1 MDALLCIALPFF
13 LCISCI
19 AYFTRV
25 AADTEVAY
33 ELVAEPVQ
41 EPPVG
46 EQQTEEAVE
55 QAPEDVVNP
64 ADLQGKPQSISL
76 IFKYSMLY
84 LKYCAFTFKEL
95 IGTIDA

>member
-1 MDALLCIALPFF
+1 MT
-13 LCISCI
+13 
-19 AYFTRV
+19 YFTR
-25 AADTEVAY
+25 AATDTEVAY
-33 ELVAEPVQ
+33 ELVAEPIQ
-41 EPPVG
+41 ELPAG

-64 ADLQGKPQSISL
+64 ADLQGKPRSISL

>member
-1 MDALLCIALPFF
+1 MT
-13 LCISCI
+13 
-19 AYFTRV
+19 YFTRV
-25 AADTEVAY
+25 ATDTEVAY
-33 ELVAEPVQ
+33 ELVAEPIQ
-41 EPPVG
+41 ELPAG

-55 QAPEDVVNP
+55 QALEDVVNP
-64 ADLQGKPQSISL
+64 ANLQGKPRSISL

>member
-1 MDALLCIALPFF
+1 MHCIAFL

-33 ELVAEPVQ
+33 ELVAEPIQ

-46 EQQTEEAVE
+46 EQQTEETVE
-55 QAPEDVVNP
+55 QAMEDVVNP
-64 ADLQGKPQSISL
+64 PDLQGKPWSITLTLNLQSVNNYVL
-76 IFKYSMLY
+76 
-84 LKYCAFTFKEL
+84 AH
-95 IGTIDA
+95 

>member
-1 MDALLCIALPFF
+1 M
-13 LCISCI
+13 

-25 AADTEVAY
+25 ATDTEVAY
-33 ELVAEPVQ
+33 ELVAELIQ
-41 EPPVG
+41 EPPAG

-55 QAPEDVVNP
+55 QALEDVVNP
-64 ADLQGKPQSISL
+64 VDLQGKPRSISL

>member
-1 MDALLCIALPFF
+1 MT
-13 LCISCI
+13 
-19 AYFTRV
+19 YFTRV
-25 AADTEVAY
+25 ATDTEVAY
-33 ELVAEPVQ
+33 ELVAEPIQ
-41 EPPVG
+41 EPPAG

-55 QAPEDVVNP
+55 QATEDIVNP
-64 ADLQGKPQSISL
+64 ANLQGKPRSISL

>member
-1 MDALLCIALPFF
+1 M
-13 LCISCI
+13 

-25 AADTEVAY
+25 ATDTEVAY
-33 ELVAEPVQ
+33 ELVAEPIQ

-64 ADLQGKPQSISL
+64 ADLQGKPRSISL

>member
-1 MDALLCIALPFF
+1 MT
-13 LCISCI
+13 
-19 AYFTRV
+19 YFTRV
-25 AADTEVAY
+25 ATDTEVAY
-33 ELVAEPVQ
+33 ELVAEPIQ
-41 EPPVG
+41 ELPAG

-55 QAPEDVVNP
+55 QAPEDVVNL

-84 LKYCAFTFKEL
+84 LKYCAFMFKEL

>member
-1 MDALLCIALPFF
+1 MT
-13 LCISCI
+13 
-19 AYFTRV
+19 YFTRV
-25 AADTEVAY
+25 ATDTEVAY
-33 ELVAEPVQ
+33 KLVAEPIQ

-64 ADLQGKPQSISL
+64 ADLQGKPRSISL

>member
-1 MDALLCIALPFF
+1 MEALLCIALPFF

-41 EPPVG
+41 EPPAG
-46 EQQTEEAVE
+46 EQQIEEAVE
-55 QAPEDVVNP
+55 QAPEDVANP
-64 ADLQGKPQSISL
+64 VDLQGKPRSITL
-76 IFKYSMLY
+76 TLN
-84 LKYCAFTFKEL
+84 L
-95 IGTIDA
+95 

>member
-1 MDALLCIALPFF
+1 MYRFALHCIF

-33 ELVAEPVQ
+33 ELVAEPIQ

-46 EQQTEEAVE
+46 EQQTEETVE

-64 ADLQGKPQSISL
+64 ADLQGKPRSITLTLNLQSVVN
-76 IFKYSMLY
+76 YVP
-84 LKYCAFTFKEL
+84 AH
-95 IGTIDA
+95 

>member
-1 MDALLCIALPFF
+1 MT
-13 LCISCI
+13 
-19 AYFTRV
+19 YFTRV
-25 AADTEVAY
+25 ATDTEVAY
-33 ELVAEPVQ
+33 ELVAEPIQ

-55 QAPEDVVNP
+55 QAPEEATNP
-64 ADLQGKPQSISL
+64 ADLQGKPRSISL

-84 LKYCAFTFKEL
+84 LKYCAFTFKDL

>member
-25 AADTEVAY
+25 AANTEVAY
-33 ELVAEPVQ
+33 ELVAEPIQ
-41 EPPVG
+41 EPPAG

-64 ADLQGKPQSISL
+64 ADLQGKPRSISL